1 MPNLENI
8 QVNKDLIFYIFRNY
22 SVLSTKKKKKIGSPS
37 RVNRMV
43 KSEFSEV

>member
-22 SVLSTKKKKKIGSPS
+22 SVLSTKKKKIGSPS

>member
-22 SVLSTKKKKKIGSPS
+22 SVLSTKKKK
-37 RVNRMV
+37 NRITFQ
-43 KSEFSEV
+43 SQ